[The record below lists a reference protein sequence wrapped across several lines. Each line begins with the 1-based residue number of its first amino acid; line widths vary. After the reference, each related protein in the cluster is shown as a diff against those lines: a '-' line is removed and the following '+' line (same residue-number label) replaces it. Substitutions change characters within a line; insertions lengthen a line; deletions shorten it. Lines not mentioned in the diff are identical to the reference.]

1 MLSMP
6 SRSRLVGAST
16 PSVDLSKLLRARAKE
31 DPSAFPGAGPHAWP
45 EPVGPARVPRPG
57 VPLPREVT
65 GGAPEAPSPRL
76 CPGNAPGHPKDDL
89 GYTGIAPGADTTGEG
104 RMLDGPGGT
113 STKLCPGN
121 APGHPEDDL
130 GYTGDAP
137 GADTAGDVAP
147 VETPGRLAC
156 AQGTGAR
163 SDPMTPLRDDVC

>member
-65 GGAPEAPSPRL
+65 GGAPAAPSPRL
-76 CPGNAPGHPKDDL
+76 CPGNAPATQRMTWGIPVSPLGLTQLVKAECWTGRVAPPPSCAPATHQATQRMTWGIPVTPLGLTQPGMWHPLKRL
-89 GYTGIAPGADTTGEG
+89 GGWHVHKAQ
-104 RMLDGPGGT
+104 GPG
-113 STKLCPGN
+113 L
-121 APGHPEDDL
+121 
-130 GYTGDAP
+130 
-137 GADTAGDVAP
+137 
-147 VETPGRLAC
+147 TP
-156 AQGTGAR
+156 
-163 SDPMTPLRDDVC
+163 